1 MNATPNTLDDY
12 LKQLRDALRG
22 ADPALVQDA
31 LYDAEEHIRTMLAER
46 PGTSESE
53 VLSEVAG
60 SYGAP
65 DEVAE
70 IYRDTEIKITRALKP
85 PPPRPAGNPLSQ
97 VLAIYSD
104 PSAYGALFYMLLA
117 LATGIFYFSWTT
129 TGIGLSLGFAILII
143 GLPFLV
149 LFIGSLRL
157 LMLIEGR
164 LVETLL
170 GQRMP
175 RRPAQVPQEGA
186 WLARIGAMF
195 SDPRTWIGTA
205 YLLLMLPLGIVYF
218 TLTTTVLSVSFSI
231 AFAPL
236 FEHFTPGIH
245 FMTIDG
251 WSPEFPLWMLPL
263 TLLFGAIILTAYM
276 HLARGIGRLHG
287 KLAKHMLVR
296 PSGD

>member
-12 LKQLRDALRG
+12 LKALREALRG

-31 LYDAEEHIRTMLAER
+31 LYDAEEHIRTMIAER
-46 PGTSESE
+46 PGTSEAE
-53 VLSEVAG
+53 VLAEVAG

-65 DEVAE
+65 DEVAD

-85 PPPRPAGNPLSQ
+85 PPPRPASSPLAR
-97 VLAIYSD
+97 VLAIYTD

-117 LATGIFYFSWTT
+117 LATGVFYFSWTT

-175 RRPAQVPQEGA
+175 RRPAQLPHQGG

-205 YLLLMLPLGIVYF
+205 YLLLMMPLGIVYF
-218 TLTTTVLSVSFSI
+218 TLTTVVLSSAFSI

-236 FEHFTPGIH
+236 IEHLVPGVQIL
-245 FMTIDG
+245 TIND
-251 WSPEFPLWMLPL
+251 WHPDFQLWMLPF
-263 TLLFGAIILTAYM
+263 TLLFGAVVLTAYM

-296 PSGD
+296 PSAD